1 MVELSWHEALLESER
16 QSSAALRAT
25 LDSAELEI
33 AKLNAKFVELEHST
47 NEVSFLSHDS
57 LSSTVASGLTAA
69 EAEIAALKH
78 EVERSKREKEKVLS
92 WAVLLPLDSVT
103 LPAEVLFADDFDVQL
118 HKKWLASKFQKS
130 SAAGLVTEANVD
142 YAI

>member
-1 MVELSWHEALLESER
+1 MFELSWHEALLESER
-16 QSSAALRAT
+16 QSSATLRAT

-47 NEVSFLSHDS
+47 NEVSFLSQDS

-78 EVERSKREKEKVLS
+78 EVERSKREKEKVL
-92 WAVLLPLDSVT
+92 A
-103 LPAEVLFADDFDVQL
+103 
-118 HKKWLASKFQKS
+118 
-130 SAAGLVTEANVD
+130 
-142 YAI
+142 